1 MSKLDM
7 TPILSSHTITK
18 DNLPTEIDF
27 KSGILLLID
36 KPLDWTSFDVVNKM
50 RFKLKHKLGIKKFKV
65 GHAGTLDPLAT
76 GLLLI
81 CAGKYTKSIDTLSAM
96 SKSYLAE
103 VKLGAVTAS
112 YDAECEEE
120 QLADTKHITQSMV
133 EASLESFRGDI
144 SQLPPIYSA
153 IKVDGQKAYQAAR
166 KGEEI
171 ALKYRPV
178 TISDL
183 QLISFDSPFASLDIS
198 CSKGTYIRSLAHD
211 IGQSLGCG
219 GYLAKLVRTSID
231 HYQLSSALTIDE
243 AIEWIENTVDI
254 PN

>member
-1 MSKLDM
+1 MSIPTK
-7 TPILSSHTITK
+7 TEIITANTIHK
-18 DNLPTEIDF
+18 GNLPTQIDF

-36 KPLDWTSFDVVNKM
+36 KPLDWTSFDVVNKL

-65 GHAGTLDPLAT
+65 GHAGTLDPLAS

-96 SKSYLAE
+96 SKSYVAE

-112 YDAECEEE
+112 YDAECDEEE
-120 QLADTKHITQSMV
+120 IKDITHITLEMV
-133 EASLESFRGDI
+133 ESSLEAFRGDL

-178 TISDL
+178 TIFNL
-183 QLISFDSPFASLDIS
+183 QLLSFEPPFVSLDIT

-211 IGQSLGCG
+211 LGQSLNCG
-219 GYLAKLVRTSID
+219 GYLTKLVRTSID
-231 HYQLSSALTIDE
+231 HYQLSDALSLDE
-243 AIEWIENTVDI
+243 ALEWIEHTGDVST
-254 PN
+254 